1 MPFSNRNTQFKP
13 GQSGNPGGRPKGSLT
28 ARLRAALRRPR
39 DSGVGDKADQVIDT
53 LIDMAIT
60 DRDFKA
66 LAYLYDR
73 IDGKAPI
80 VIADESQGA
89 LQVIIQRTEACE
101 TSTDAGTGN

>member
-1 MPFSNRNTQFKP
+1 MPFPNPDTQFKP
-13 GQSGNPGGRPKGSLT
+13 GHSGGPGRPRGTLT
-28 ARLRAALRRPR
+28 ARLRIALHRPR

-53 LIDMAIT
+53 LIDMAIK

-80 VIADESQGA
+80 VISEENQGA
-89 LQVIIQRTEACE
+89 LNVIIQRTEARE
-101 TSTDAGTGN
+101 TSTDAGPEN